1 MSILKL
7 IASTSYLTVNKT
19 LAKKLSLEA
28 AILYADLASVQIY
41 WHERGEAWF
50 FRTRDQIEDDTTLS
64 RSKQI
69 KAYKML
75 EEKGLIKSKFKGIP
89 AKKYYHID
97 SDCEENLVFLL
108 SDNNTA
114 SCLKIKRLEH
124 QKLNGINK
132 NKENKNIDNNK
143 LKEKSIKKENSSKS
157 KSQSSTLINPKTK
170 KEKVPPK
177 RKKGLD
183 FSDITWPPVFEQN
196 SQLKETFLV
205 FAQMRKECKKP
216 YKTLK
221 GIETKIRALAKD
233 CDKFGTETVIG
244 AIEFSTGS
252 EYMGIFVQDF
262 YNKKTKHEK
271 QRTNSQPKKGFYEAY
286 HDAIYKDEPEAQN
299 NTIDIDWDE

>member
-1 MSILKL
+1 M
-7 IASTSYLTVNKT
+7 
-19 LAKKLSLEA
+19 
-28 AILYADLASVQIY
+28 
-41 WHERGEAWF
+41 
-50 FRTRDQIEDDTTLS
+50 
-64 RSKQI
+64 
-69 KAYKML
+69 
-75 EEKGLIKSKFKGIP
+75 
-89 AKKYYHID
+89 
-97 SDCEENLVFLL
+97 
-108 SDNNTA
+108 
-114 SCLKIKRLEH
+114 
-124 QKLNGINK
+124 
-132 NKENKNIDNNK
+132 
-143 LKEKSIKKENSSKS
+143 
-157 KSQSSTLINPKTK
+157 
-170 KEKVPPK
+170 
-177 RKKGLD
+177 
-183 FSDITWPPVFEQN
+183 FEQN

>member
-41 WHERGEAWF
+41 WLERGESWF
-50 FRTRDQIEDDTTLS
+50 FRTREQIEDDTTLS

-69 KAYKML
+69 KAYKIL
-75 EEKGLIKSKFKGIP
+75 EQHGLIQSKFKGIP
-89 AKKYYHID
+89 AKKYYNID
-97 SDCEENLVFLL
+97 AECMQNLVDLL
-108 SDNNTA
+108 DDDEIP
-114 SCLKIKRLEH
+114 SCLKIERLEH

-132 NKENKNIDNNK
+132 NKENKNISNNK
-143 LKEKSIKKENSSKS
+143 LKEKSIKKEIEPEAKAKQQNSLK
-157 KSQSSTLINPKTK
+157 TPKPK
-170 KEKVPPK
+170 KEKVAQK

-183 FSDITWPPVFEQN
+183 FNDITWPPVFEKN
-196 SQLKETFLV
+196 AILKNTFLE
-205 FAQMRKECKKP
+205 FAQMRKDCNKP

-233 CDKFGTETVIG
+233 CQKFGVETVIG

-252 EYMGIFVQDF
+252 EYMGIFVQD
-262 YNKKTKHEK
+262 YHNKKSKHE
-271 QRTNSQPKKGFYEAY
+271 QQNHNQPTKGFYQAY
-286 HDAIYKDEPEAQN
+286 YDAIYNNEPEAQN